1 MMKQIVL
8 TAKETFEMREV
19 PVPEITSDQALVRV
33 KAVGI
38 CGSDIHAYYGEH
50 PFMSFP
56 IVLGHEMA
64 GEIVELG
71 DNVSDKKVGDRV
83 VMRPQKVCGRCR
95 PCRQG
100 RYNICESLEV
110 VGCQCMGGSSEY
122 FAVDA
127 ELLYRLPENVDFI
140 QGTVIEPLSVAV
152 HAVKRGLND
161 PEGKNILVL
170 GAGTIGNLVAQSAKA
185 LGAAKVMVTDFYD
198 DKLEIAR
205 ECGIDC
211 AVNTGREDLADAI
224 EKYFGSEGIDAVY
237 ECTANP
243 KALNQVL
250 GCVGKGIPIVI
261 VGVFAGL
268 PGINIANVQDRE
280 YSLIG
285 TLMYVHEDYVEAI
298 RLADDGKIDI
308 HTLISRVFPIKDC
321 KEAYEYIEANKQ
333 KAQKVILTV

>member
-1 MMKQIVL
+1 MRQIVL
-8 TAKETFEMREV
+8 TAKETFEMREI
-19 PVPEITSDQALVRV
+19 PVPEITADQALVRV
-33 KAVGI
+33 RAVGV

-64 GEIVELG
+64 GEIAKVGE
-71 DNVSDKKVGDRV
+71 NVSLLKIGDRV

-110 VGCQCMGGSSEY
+110 IGCQCTGGSSEY

-127 ELLYRLPENVDFI
+127 GLLYRLPDNVDFI
-140 QGTVIEPLSVAV
+140 RGTVIEPLSVAV
-152 HAVKRGLND
+152 HAVKRGLADVN
-161 PEGKNILVL
+161 GKNILVL

-185 LGAAKVMVTDFYD
+185 LGAAKVMITDFYD
-198 DKLEIAR
+198 DKLEMAR
-205 ECGIDC
+205 RCRIDC
-211 AVNTGREDLADAI
+211 AVNTGKKELFEAVSDF
-224 EKYFGSEGIDAVY
+224 FGDEGIDAVY
-237 ECTANP
+237 ECTASQA
-243 KALNQVL
+243 ALNQVL
-250 GCVGKGIPIVI
+250 DVAGKGIPIVI

-285 TLMYVHEDYVEAI
+285 TLMYVHEDYMEAI
-298 RLADDGKIDI
+298 RLVENGSIDVQI
-308 HTLISRVFPIKDC
+308 LISRVFPLEEC
-321 KEAYEYIEANKQ
+321 KKAYEYIAANKQ
-333 KAQKVILTV
+333 TAQKVVLSV